1 MGLSMYYVNDNA
13 CPTLEA
19 AEEVVMLY
27 RAAGVA
33 VDIIT
38 EQEYFEEL
46 SVKSSSALDEWHIAQ

>member
-46 SVKSSSALDEWHIAQ
+46 SVKSSSALDE